1 MILNEYGQPYTR
13 YIPGV
18 ERYLDGVPYS
28 SNKEYLAAINSRI
41 KELEHLAAK
50 VSMVFDN
57 NENWNKSDNCKLFG
71 KRRKGYKRHSA

>member
-1 MILNEYGQPYTR
+1 MIMNEYGQPYTR

-41 KELEHLAAK
+41 KELEYLAAK
-50 VSMVFDN
+50 VSN
-57 NENWNKSDNCKLFG
+57 SSKTLNWTALFTLGGNKND
-71 KRRKGYKRHSA
+71 

>member
-18 ERYLDGVPYS
+18 ERYLDGVPYN
-28 SNKEYLAAINSRI
+28 SNKEYLAAINGRI

-50 VSMVFDN
+50 VSNSSETLD
-57 NENWNKSDNCKLFG
+57 WNSTIYI
-71 KRRKGYKRHSA
+71 RR

>member
-1 MILNEYGQPYTR
+1 MIMNEYGQPYTR

-41 KELEHLAAK
+41 KELKHLAAK
-50 VSMVFDN
+50 VSSSETLD
-57 NENWNKSDNCKLFG
+57 WNSPIK
-71 KRRKGYKRHSA
+71 A

>member
-1 MILNEYGQPYTR
+1 MIMNEYGQPYTR

-41 KELEHLAAK
+41 KELEHLASK
-50 VSMVFDN
+50 VN
-57 NENWNKSDNCKLFG
+57 NSGEKLDWNSPIYI
-71 KRRKGYKRHSA
+71 RR

>member
-1 MILNEYGQPYTR
+1 MIMNEYGQPYTR

-41 KELEHLAAK
+41 KELKHLAAK
-50 VSMVFDN
+50 VSSSETLD
-57 NENWNKSDNCKLFG
+57 WNSPIYI
-71 KRRKGYKRHSA
+71 RR